1 MSKILGTDPQV
12 QAFLQDARDRPEDD
26 TPRLVLADFLEERG
40 DHDRGEFIRLQCR
53 LGDWTTPL
61 DEPQRQEMKGRC
73 DGLLGRRGGGWLGP
87 LWRWPVSPM
96 AWHRGLLAMRLP
108 RRFDPEELEDILGW
122 IDTALFVLHGRAGF
136 RRVTDFMGRSG
147 VNHLHLDWR
156 SQLREGTLLEMLAGL
171 PESACLRSLSI
182 HWPLALLRRPDGD
195 GDSERGLSVA
205 AVSEG
210 FLATLLGELP
220 VGRHLTHLGTS
231 RPFGTHQNQLVR
243 DLGVEPVDVQDRLWM
258 HRLPPTAFRA
268 RRAAPTSSC
277 PPAALS

>member
-12 QAFLQDARDRPEDD
+12 QAFLQDARERPGDD
-26 TPRLVLADFLEERG
+26 TPRLVLADFLEDHG

-53 LGDWTTPL
+53 LGATTTPL
-61 DEPQRQEMKGRC
+61 DEPQRQDMKGRC
-73 DGLLGRRGGGWLGP
+73 ETLLDRRGGGWLGP

-108 RRFDPEELEDILGW
+108 RRFDPEELEDVPGW

-136 RRVTDFMGRSG
+136 RRVADFLGRSG
-147 VNHLHLDWR
+147 VNHLHLDMR
-156 SQLREGTLLEMLAGL
+156 AQLREGSLLETLAGL

-195 GDSERGLSVA
+195 GERGLSIA
-205 AVSEG
+205 AVREG
-210 FLATLLGELP
+210 FLAALLGELP

-231 RPFGTHQNQLVR
+231 RPFGIGQARLVR
-243 DLGVEPVDVQDRLWM
+243 ALGVEPIDVQDRLWM
-258 HRLPPTAFRA
+258 HRLPPTAFRD
-268 RRAAPTSSC
+268 RLAAPSSSC